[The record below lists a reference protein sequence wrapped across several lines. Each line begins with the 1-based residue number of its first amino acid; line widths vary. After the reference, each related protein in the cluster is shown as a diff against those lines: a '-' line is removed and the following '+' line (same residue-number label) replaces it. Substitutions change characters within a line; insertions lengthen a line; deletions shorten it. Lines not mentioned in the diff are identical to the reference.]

1 MRDWALLETL
11 AGVWKMGS
19 NEEYLSVFIDES
31 REHLQAMNDGMLKLE
46 QTPDDVRIVQEIF
59 RSAHTMKGMSATM
72 GFEDLAKLTHEMENV
87 LDLIRN
93 RKLDLSPSVF
103 DVLFASLDALD
114 GMLQDIIR
122 GGSGEA
128 DVTAL
133 VERLQAVARG
143 ETTPSSAERPS
154 ETVSEAEEPPLDQY
168 QLTVLR
174 QALDTG
180 HRVFH
185 VAVTL
190 DEGCVLKAARAYM
203 IFQVLENNGEIVRS
217 FPSAEDI
224 EREAFDRTISFYCI
238 NRLPPNELE
247 RLLLN
252 ISEVRV
258 VRIAEID
265 RNRLAELAR
274 DAQQGVQL
282 PSVSPSSSTSIAAA
296 KEDTARIQQAAAAP
310 GPERATVGSSSSA
323 AVGRTIRVDSEK
335 LDILMNLLSEL
346 LIDRVRL
353 ESIASAVRRQELTE
367 TIEHLSRIS
376 SDLQAIVFKLRMMPV
391 ETVFNRFPR
400 MVRDLARSL
409 NKKIELVVTGADTE
423 LDRTVV
429 DEIGDPLVHLLRNA
443 VDHGIE
449 SPDERL
455 AAGKPETGTLALRA
469 YTSGNHV
476 FIEIEDDGRGI
487 RRDKVVETA
496 LRNGIITRE
505 QAERL
510 SDEEVYQ
517 LLFAPGFST
526 AEKITDISGRGVGL
540 DVVKSKIEALGG
552 KVVVESTLGKG
563 TKFSVQ
569 LPLTLS
575 IISAMLVKV
584 GEETYAVPIS
594 SLVETMIV
602 SPGQVRNL
610 HGEAIMN
617 YRSGVIPVVSLGRLF
632 DVPGAKDAD
641 RDETYAVVIRKGR
654 HQLALLADELLG
666 QQDIVLKPLGKYLT
680 PAFAVSGATILGDGR
695 VALIVD
701 PNALMN

>member
-1 MRDWALLETL
+1 
-11 AGVWKMGS
+11 MGS
-19 NEEYLSVFIDES
+19 NEYLNVFIDES

-46 QTPDDVRIVQEIF
+46 QAPDDVRIVQEIF

-93 RKLDLSPSVF
+93 RKLDLSPAVF

-143 ETTPSSAERPS
+143 ETTPSPSERPS
-154 ETVSEAEEPPLDQY
+154 EAVSEAEEPPLDQY
-168 QLTVLR
+168 QLTVLE

-185 VAVTL
+185 VVVTL

-203 IFQVLENNGEIVRS
+203 IFRTLENNGEIVRS

-224 EREAFDRTISFYCI
+224 EREAFGRTMSFYCI
-238 NRLPPNELE
+238 QRLPPNELE

-274 DAQQGVQL
+274 DAQQGVH
-282 PSVSPSSSTSIAAA
+282 PRPVSRSSSAGVSAA
-296 KEDTARIQQAAAAP
+296 KEETARILQTAAA
-310 GPERATVGSSSSA
+310 SSA
-323 AVGRTIRVDSEK
+323 ERVGDSSGAAAVSRTIRVDSGK
-335 LDILMNLLSEL
+335 LDVLMNLLSEL

-376 SDLQAIVFKLRMMPV
+376 SDLQAIVFKLRMIPV

-409 NKKIELVVTGADTE
+409 NKKIDLVVTGADTE

-449 SPDERL
+449 SPAERL

-496 LRNGIITRE
+496 VRNGIVTRE

-632 DVPGAKDAD
+632 DVPGAKDVG